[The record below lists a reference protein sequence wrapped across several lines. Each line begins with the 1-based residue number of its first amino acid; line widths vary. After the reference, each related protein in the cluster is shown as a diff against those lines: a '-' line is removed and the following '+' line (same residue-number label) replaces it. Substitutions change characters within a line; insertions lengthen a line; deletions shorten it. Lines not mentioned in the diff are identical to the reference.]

1 METTKSLLVHSRKR
15 LFPVSKTA
23 FEILGTIDAIKVR
36 SSMTLFDVVEP
47 NGIIEEVLNAF
58 HEDERDPLTLEKLSY
73 SK

>member
-15 LFPVSKTA
+15 LFHAPKTA

-36 SSMTLFDVVEP
+36 SCMTLFDVVEP

-58 HEDERDPLTLEKLSY
+58 HEDERDPLPLEKLSY